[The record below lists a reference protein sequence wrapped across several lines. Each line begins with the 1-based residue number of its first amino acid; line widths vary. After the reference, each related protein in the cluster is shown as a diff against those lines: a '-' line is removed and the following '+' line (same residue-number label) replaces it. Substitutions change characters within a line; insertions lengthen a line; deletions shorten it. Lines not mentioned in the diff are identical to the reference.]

1 LRSLLVFAM
10 VLRHFYYS
18 SNAVIL
24 TEILAWKQKHEGGRR
39 WQISKFRLPDLAAT
53 KWLDG
58 RIGRCTDARHLLI
71 GTRNLCSAQITFHS
85 THILFSTLRPSSVA
99 AAYHS
104 TPSSLLLGNMPQENK
119 KRGRRAE
126 TQKRKLE
133 ELDEQA
139 DQKRRKTDNGNVQPE
154 EEIERGHGQHPD
166 TCLFAS
172 RQELTSTPFYG
183 LLDEEE
189 QEYFR
194 RADDMLEVN
203 QFDPEERTLFLAN
216 VYKEAEG
223 KELKLAHSQSCS
235 RLMERLILLSTP
247 EQLKTLLRKFSGQ

>member
-1 LRSLLVFAM
+1 
-10 VLRHFYYS
+10 
-18 SNAVIL
+18 
-24 TEILAWKQKHEGGRR
+24 
-39 WQISKFRLPDLAAT
+39 
-53 KWLDG
+53 
-58 RIGRCTDARHLLI
+58 
-71 GTRNLCSAQITFHS
+71 
-85 THILFSTLRPSSVA
+85 
-99 AAYHS
+99 
-104 TPSSLLLGNMPQENK
+104 MPQENK

-154 EEIERGHGQHPD
+154 EETERGHGQAPD
-166 TCLFAS
+166 ICPFAS
-172 RQELTSTPFYG
+172 KQELTSTPFYG

-235 RLMERLILLSTP
+235 RLLERLILLSTP